1 MSHYEILDHKQID
14 SPVLVVATEGWLD
27 AGNAVTIAVTML
39 ASDNSNEYSRHILS
53 QNNLPAITTINL
65 APDETSLSDVRII
78 ATFDDDFFLD
88 RRARRPIIQITDG
101 VSESPMWPAT
111 HMLAGK
117 DLNGKDI
124 CYLVGPEPDF
134 HWNEFVN
141 SILSICNDLG
151 VSMAVGLGAF
161 PAPVPHTRPVR
172 LAATAQ
178 SNYSDLA
185 RKIGVVRG
193 TIQVPSGIWGIL
205 EHAIPDLSIPAIGL
219 WARVPHYVASMP
231 FSPASLALVN
241 GLCEVTNL
249 SLPTNSLMA
258 ASDKTLNRINDMM
271 NRSEE
276 HSKMVQDLEQR
287 LDGSEGNPL
296 DIGQVPT
303 GDEIATELERYL
315 HISNLLDQEDDLE
328 ADIIHLNT
336 RLSTKGNNEG
346 RSGNGRNTVEE
357 YLEDDEDDWD
367 DDDEDEDWDEE
378 EDEDDEDAWDY
389 LKEWAKE
396 WEDEEDEDDDDDDD
410 WDDDDEDEDEDDW
423 DEEEDED
430 DWDDD
435 DDDWDDENDDDED

>member
-1 MSHYEILDHKQID
+1 MSYYDILDHRKID

-27 AGNAVTIAVTML
+27 AGNAVTIAVSIL
-39 ASDNSNEYSRHILS
+39 ASDNNSEYSRRILS
-53 QNNLPAITTINL
+53 QNNLPAIATIDL
-65 APDETSLSDVRII
+65 APNETGFSDVRII

-88 RRARRPIIQITDG
+88 RRARRPVIQITDG
-101 VSESPMWPAT
+101 VSEAPMWPAT

-117 DLNGKDI
+117 DLDGRDI
-124 CYLVGPEPDF
+124 CYLIGPEPDF

-141 SILSICNDLG
+141 SVLSICNDLG
-151 VSMAVGLGAF
+151 VRMAVGLGAF

-219 WARVPHYVASMP
+219 WARVPHYVASMSFP
-231 FSPASLALVN
+231 PASLALVN
-241 GLCEVTNL
+241 GLCEVANL
-249 SLPTNSLMA
+249 SLPTNSLMT

-276 HSKMVQDLEQR
+276 HSKMVQDLEQH
-287 LDGSEGNPL
+287 LDDSEGNPL
-296 DIGQVPT
+296 DIGQIPT

-315 HISNLLDQEDDLE
+315 HIGHLIDQENDLE

-336 RLSTKGNNEG
+336 RLSKREGNEG
-346 RSGNGRNTVEE
+346 RDRGNRGTAMDDFDDEDDDWSDLEE
-357 YLEDDEDDWD
+357 WDDEDLDDDLDDDEWDEDDDEDDWG
-367 DDDEDEDWDEE
+367 ELEE
-378 EDEDDEDAWDY
+378 
-389 LKEWAKE
+389 L
-396 WEDEEDEDDDDDDD
+396 DEDDDFDGEDGDNG
-410 WDDDDEDEDEDDW
+410 DDEDGS
-423 DEEEDED
+423 
-430 DWDDD
+430 
-435 DDDWDDENDDDED
+435 